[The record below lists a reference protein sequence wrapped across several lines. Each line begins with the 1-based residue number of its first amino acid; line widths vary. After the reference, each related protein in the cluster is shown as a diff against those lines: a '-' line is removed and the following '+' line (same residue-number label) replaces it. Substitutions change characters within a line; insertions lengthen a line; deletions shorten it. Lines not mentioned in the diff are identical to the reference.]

1 MTAHN
6 KNTKKRT
13 KSKIILPKKP
23 YTKLLPKK
31 RKSTKNINRIDK
43 IKTKFYNK
51 MKFNTI
57 KASPKIQYSLTIYHK
72 VHSLLVDHLTRR
84 RINQITS

>member
-6 KNTKKRT
+6 KHTKKRT

-31 RKSTKNINRIDK
+31 RKSTKNINRTDK
-43 IKTKFYNK
+43 IHTEFYNK
-51 MKFNTI
+51 IKFIPLLKRVITKKYLNKLI
-57 KASPKIQYSLTIYHK
+57 QSPYSL
-72 VHSLLVDHLTRR
+72 V
-84 RINQITS
+84 

>member
-1 MTAHN
+1 MTVHREYIQ
-6 KNTKKRT
+6 KRT
-13 KSKIILPKKP
+13 KSKIILPQKLS
-23 YTKLLPKK
+23 TKLLPKK
-31 RKSTKNINRIDK
+31 RKNIKITNRTDK
-43 IKTKFYNK
+43 IKTNLYKEI
-51 MKFNTI
+51 KFNTI